1 MQNNKFSEKFSA
13 PTDKNDAK
21 RKADKLI
28 NNLSKE
34 EKTELQG
41 ILDDRNR
48 INEILSSPAARKIME
63 KLNGEKNGH

>member
-1 MQNNKFSEKFSA
+1 MPKNNFSEFFSS

-21 RKADKLI
+21 NKADKLI
-28 NNLSKE
+28 SGLSSE

-41 ILDDRNR
+41 ILDDKSR
-48 INEILSSPAARKIME
+48 INEILNSPAARKIME

>member
-1 MQNNKFSEKFSA
+1 MPKNNFSEFFSS

-21 RKADKLI
+21 SKADKLI
-28 NNLSKE
+28 SGLSSE

-41 ILDDRNR
+41 ILDDKSR
-48 INEILSSPAARKIME
+48 INEILNSPAARKIME